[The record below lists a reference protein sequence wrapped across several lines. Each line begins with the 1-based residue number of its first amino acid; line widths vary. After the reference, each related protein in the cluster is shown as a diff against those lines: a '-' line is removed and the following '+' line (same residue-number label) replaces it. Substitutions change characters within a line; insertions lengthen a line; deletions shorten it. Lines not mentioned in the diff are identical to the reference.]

1 MQHGAKISSDP
12 SIPRNAV
19 PELAVGNHSCCSM
32 MALWSIPAK
41 FAVPQGGVAPGI
53 RKWEGPSGNAK
64 VMAPLPP
71 THRCQLSPN
80 FGDGPQ
86 NDSSVPKSPMGH

>member
-19 PELAVGNHSCCSM
+19 PELAVANHSCCSM
-32 MALWSIPAK
+32 MASLLNLRS
-41 FAVPQGGVAPGI
+41 PQGGVAPGI